1 MAGGRPKMVDRCCT
15 VLLVD
20 NEEMILDFG
29 GRTIQR
35 LGHRVLTVPSSELA
49 YRIAEENGGTID
61 LVILDY
67 CNAASNGE
75 KVLKRF
81 KEVNDDLKILI
92 TSGYCEFSPV
102 SNLLKEQGF
111 DFIQK
116 PFTAAELTDKVNWM
130 LS

>member
-1 MAGGRPKMVDRCCT
+1 VNRCCT

-29 GRTIQR
+29 GRIIQG
-35 LGHRVLTVPSSELA
+35 LGHRVRTVPSLDLA
-49 YRIAEENGGTID
+49 YRVAEEDGGAID

-67 CNAASNGE
+67 CRAASNGE

-81 KEVNDDLKILI
+81 KEINDDLKILI
-92 TSGYCEFSPV
+92 TSGFCEFDPI

-116 PFTAAELTDKVNWM
+116 PFTETELANKVNWM

>member
-1 MAGGRPKMVDRCCT
+1 MVDKCCT
-15 VLLVD
+15 VLLAD
-20 NEEMILDFG
+20 NEQMILDFG
-29 GRTIQR
+29 SRIIQR
-35 LGHRVLTVPSSELA
+35 IGHRVLTVPSSELA
-49 YRIAEENGGTID
+49 YRIAEENWEAID

-67 CNAASNGE
+67 CSAASNGE

-81 KEVNDDLKILI
+81 KEVNEDLKILI
-92 TSGYCEFSPV
+92 TSGYCEFGPI

>member
-1 MAGGRPKMVDRCCT
+1 MVDRYCT

-29 GRTIQR
+29 GRIIQR
-35 LGHRVLTVPSSELA
+35 LGHRVLTAPSCELA
-49 YRIAEENGGTID
+49 YRIAEENGEAID

-81 KEVNDDLKILI
+81 KEVNDDLKIMI
-92 TSGYCEFSPV
+92 TSGYCEFAPV
-102 SNLLKEQGF
+102 SSLLKEQGF

>member
-1 MAGGRPKMVDRCCT
+1 MVDRCRT

-20 NEEMILDFG
+20 NAEMILDFG
-29 GRTIQR
+29 GRAIQG
-35 LGHRVLTVPSSELA
+35 LGHRVLTVPSCDLA
-49 YRIAEENGGTID
+49 YRIAEENGGAID

-67 CNAASNGE
+67 CSAASNGG

-81 KEVNDDLKILI
+81 KEANDDLRILI
-92 TSGYCEFSPV
+92 TSGYCEFGPV

>member
-1 MAGGRPKMVDRCCT
+1 MAGGRSKMVDRCCT

-29 GRTIQR
+29 GRIIQR
-35 LGHRVLTVPSSELA
+35 LGHRVLPAPSCELA
-49 YRIAEENGGTID
+49 YRIAEENGGAID

-67 CNAASNGE
+67 CNSASNGE

-81 KEVNDDLKILI
+81 KEVNDDLKIMI
-92 TSGYCEFSPV
+92 TSGYCEFAPV
-102 SNLLKEQGF
+102 SSLLKEHGF

-116 PFTAAELTDKVNWM
+116 PFTAVELTDKVNWM